1 MVYDGAG
8 MLMASYEAEE
18 DSMPDSLSDD
28 GVLKLTKTWTNSISH
43 AMF

>member
-18 DSMPDSLSDD
+18 DSMPDSLSDED
-28 GVLKLTKTWTNSISH
+28 GV
-43 AMF
+43 